1 MSTERETTD
10 TTRRTAEQAGLVEML
25 NTRADTLEGCNR
37 PECGYSTIALLR
49 MAAAALSAHEER
61 AAEPVR
67 EGLREIPE
75 PPPAPDYIADQS
87 LDGDDGWK
95 DGWYAGYRA
104 GWEARPQPRSTE
116 GAEPIDAESWC
127 AFLDNGSLEVDEDGA
142 RMDLE
147 LFHRIIDMLAAAAS
161 PPVPQERK
169 HQPLYRELRGPDKLP
184 ISVNHLAGRVYE
196 IREHGEII
204 ATVRAR
210 TPEETP

>member
-1 MSTERETTD
+1 MSTERETAAGANG
-10 TTRRTAEQAGLVEML
+10 TAEQAEV
-25 NTRADTLEGCNR
+25 
-37 PECGYSTIALLR
+37 I
-49 MAAAALSAHEER
+49 
-61 AAEPVR
+61 
-67 EGLREIPE
+67 EGLELAWGI
-75 PPPAPDYIADQS
+75 IANV
-87 LDGDDGWK
+87 DGGDLTKQNADWQDAVRRWANRFLPIVGK
-95 DGWYAGYRA
+95 ELQARA
-104 GWEARPQPRSTE
+104 LAQPRSTE
-116 GAEPIDAESWC
+116 GAEAIDAESWC